1 MKIQELRDSLYLR
14 GHMISFIQDS
24 LHEPS
29 SGSLSMG
36 GSLPLPNM
44 PTLSQPTES
53 WIYKPL
59 QVSVS
64 TTDGNKTSPFASSFV
79 ESQFNWLNI
88 AYGRPTDPALPS

>member
-1 MKIQELRDSLYLR
+1 MHSSHKISRAGNGDQQVCYKLKPGMKIQELRDSLYLR

-53 WIYKPL
+53 
-59 QVSVS
+59 
-64 TTDGNKTSPFASSFV
+64 
-79 ESQFNWLNI
+79 
-88 AYGRPTDPALPS
+88 